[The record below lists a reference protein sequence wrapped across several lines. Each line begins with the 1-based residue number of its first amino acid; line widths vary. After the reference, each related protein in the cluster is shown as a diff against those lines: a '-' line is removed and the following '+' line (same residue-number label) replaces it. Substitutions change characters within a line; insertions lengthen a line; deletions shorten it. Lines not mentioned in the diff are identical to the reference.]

1 VFSVREVSRQEVQD
15 LMKQGVQ
22 VVDVLPTEEFQD
34 DHLPGAINLPLGR
47 IETEARRALGPSR
60 PVVVYCWGGRNASR
74 PRAGDVARR
83 EVPTCRL
90 DESIGEVRE
99 RVRAAGWNACVVV
112 NDERV
117 VLGLLRAEELRR
129 GDEPIERVM
138 RPGPST
144 FRPHVPIEELAH
156 HMIHH
161 DLPASPVTTSDGRLV
176 GLLRREDAARVA
188 LEQIRTQQAEHKAA
202 DDIH

>member
-1 VFSVREVSRQEVQD
+1 MAGELD
-15 LMKQGVQ
+15 WLAAG
-22 VVDVLPTEEFQD
+22 LPTE
-34 DHLPGAINLPLGR
+34 
-47 IETEARRALGPSR
+47 
-60 PVVVYCWGGRNASR
+60 GRNASR
-74 PRAGDVARR
+74 PRAGEVARR
-83 EVPTCRL
+83 DVPTCRL
-90 DESIGEVRE
+90 DESIGEVRA
-99 RVRAAGWNACVVV
+99 RVRAAGWDACVVV

-129 GDEPIERVM
+129 GQDESIERVM

-188 LEQIRTQQAEHKAA
+188 LEQTRAQQADHKAA